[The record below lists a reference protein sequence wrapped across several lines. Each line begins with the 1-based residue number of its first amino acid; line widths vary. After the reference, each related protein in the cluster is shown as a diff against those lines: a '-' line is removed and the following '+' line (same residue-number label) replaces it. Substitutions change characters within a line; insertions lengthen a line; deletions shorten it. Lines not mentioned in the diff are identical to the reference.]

1 MNRPE
6 DAPHAFQAA
15 WNSHDMAS
23 LGTLF
28 HEDATFVN
36 RFGHYVHGVAQIV
49 DLHAPI
55 HATIYRDSTL
65 VNELIDVV
73 AIRDDAATVHF
84 WSRLMAGA
92 AHPAGPHAGDTL
104 ILAVLTRQAGEWR
117 IKALENVT
125 LTNPRTGEAVLRDE
139 RALIEQHGIASP
151 PYRAAGEAGQ
161 ESVVIETQTDGG
173 ARPWLNGAAG
183 RSRYLRADCRQ
194 LHTAFRFVGRRS
206 RPAPSRSRHPV
217 S

>member
-1 MNRPE
+1 MK
-6 DAPHAFQAA
+6 H
-15 WNSHDMAS
+15 

-28 HEDATFVN
+28 HEDPTFVN
-36 RFGHYVHGVAQIV
+36 RFGHYVRSVEEIV

-92 AHPAGPHAGDTL
+92 AHPAGPHAVDTL

-125 LTNPRTGEAVLRDE
+125 LTNPRT
-139 RALIEQHGIASP
+139 
-151 PYRAAGEAGQ
+151 
-161 ESVVIETQTDGG
+161 
-173 ARPWLNGAAG
+173 
-183 RSRYLRADCRQ
+183 
-194 LHTAFRFVGRRS
+194 
-206 RPAPSRSRHPV
+206 
-217 S
+217 